1 MLDMDMPSI
10 ATNKKV
16 EVEIC
21 TNPPDNGD
29 QDSLVPGKTSLA
41 IGNSSVIA
49 IGDHSQVVWWQ
60 DEKEWLDVGGNQVKY
75 PPSFHSG
82 LMIMFQYE
90 RVRYDFNY
98 VNSNQSDGVGNRINI
113 DYDVIFSNIQNNI
126 YEDGKY
132 YVSSGVAVYN
142 SEDEVFHSLDAI
154 AVLFIFL
161 FLD

>member
-1 MLDMDMPSI
+1 MFAKGSSITLLCSSRSKTIFFIFNIFAKVSGQGDAAALLVGDWFTYTLDMDMPSI

-49 IGDHSQVVWWQ
+49 IGDHFQGIWWQ

-75 PPSFHSG
+75 LPSFQSG
-82 LMIMFQYE
+82 LMIMF
-90 RVRYDFNY
+90 
-98 VNSNQSDGVGNRINI
+98 
-113 DYDVIFSNIQNNI
+113 
-126 YEDGKY
+126 
-132 YVSSGVAVYN
+132 
-142 SEDEVFHSLDAI
+142 
-154 AVLFIFL
+154 
-161 FLD
+161 